1 MQCATRSSVLLAV
14 LWAHEAATATL
25 AAPHE
30 LSALEL
36 VAPYEPYMAPWRSHG
51 ANRTCAYV
59 CGMFSRALEHDIYH
73 HMLV

>member
-1 MQCATRSSVLLAV
+1 MLCAR
-14 LWAHEAATATL
+14 EAMTTTL
-25 AAPHE
+25 ATPHE

-36 VAPYEPYMAPWRSHG
+36 VAPREPYMVPWRSHG
-51 ANRTCAYV
+51 ANRTYAYV

>member
-1 MQCATRSSVLLAV
+1 MLYAR
-14 LWAHEAATATL
+14 EAATATL

-36 VAPYEPYMAPWRSHG
+36 VAPREPYMAPWRSHG

-59 CGMFSRALEHDIYH
+59 RGMFSRALEHGIYH
-73 HMLV
+73 QMLV